1 MISTKF
7 KKQAVGEKNLVG
19 NVPNITDGFLDGG
32 QGVGDKDGI
41 CFCSLLSI
49 QYITFDIKLFF
60 LFVYM

>member
-32 QGVGDKDGI
+32 QGEVTRMVFASVVSKY
-41 CFCSLLSI
+41 SI
-49 QYITFDIKLFF
+49 YYI
-60 LFVYM
+60 